1 MHTFYTCI
9 TFLIIRKR
17 SGRKKVDV
25 LNKKEL
31 IVLAT
36 QIIEKAYKKPSQVDL
51 AKRMKKLTLKHINV
65 ETVFEEDTIRTRIPD
80 HKHLL
85 KFAILQLRSGFE

>member
-1 MHTFYTCI
+1 M
-9 TFLIIRKR
+9 
-17 SGRKKVDV
+17 
-25 LNKKEL
+25 NKKEL
-31 IVLAT
+31 TVLTT
-36 QIIEKAYKKPSQVDL
+36 QIIEKAYKEPSQVDL

-65 ETVFEEDTIRTRIPD
+65 ETVFEEDTTRARIPD